1 MKRRGYDYFPYKG
14 KIIWVSKIEG
24 SKYIGDYI
32 DTMKLIY
39 APEVFKIPCDLKYEP
54 YVRVYKVINPDS
66 LHLMYDG
73 YL

>member
-1 MKRRGYDYFPYKG
+1 
-14 KIIWVSKIEG
+14 
-24 SKYIGDYI
+24 
-32 DTMKLIY
+32 MKLIY
-39 APEVFKIPCDLKYEP
+39 APEGFKIPCDLKYEP

>member
-14 KIIWVSKIEG
+14 KIIGVSKIEG

-39 APEVFKIPCDLKYEP
+39 APEGFKIPCDVKYEP